1 MVYSVT
7 LQLTEP
13 NTNTPAKGCRICV
26 FNQKNKQKLTT
37 NSDVAVLPGCV
48 WVGGEAPWPLAS
60 VWVPAVV
67 IVQAAVGVPALMQT
81 P

>member
-1 MVYSVT
+1 MCIQSGK
-7 LQLTEP
+7 P
-13 NTNTPAKGCRICV
+13 
-26 FNQKNKQKLTT
+26 TT
-37 NSDVAVLPGCV
+37 KSYVAVLPGCV

-67 IVQAAVGVPALMQT
+67 IVQAAVGVPALTRT

>member
-1 MVYSVT
+1 MYS
-7 LQLTEP
+7 
-13 NTNTPAKGCRICV
+13 I
-26 FNQKNKQKLTT
+26 QKTSKFTT

-67 IVQAAVGVPALMQT
+67 IVEAAVGVPVLTQ